1 LDEDSEI
8 CYEVP
13 DRHANDMRSHYA
25 GPDCNEFRGYNGHA
39 ISAEEMEYCNTMQ
52 FVVLY
57 DKRFH
62 DSYPDQWPEPD
73 DEEFERHGIYHL
85 TGLGD
90 RCSFWQDDCSVYP
103 KRHDCYKVWPMNHGD
118 SEDGDSPLHPYCLEI
133 YRRVSTLRRGTTD
146 MTDLAHWIERQIDER
161 PDHRAVLRG
170 TYGAWSHQP
179 GDEFLAAYLLHIP
192 GLSML
197 LNSARR
203 PRGSFDAR
211 ASPFGTESP
220 TLEDSRDLFGRI
232 PEELRAMIVAHLG
245 SKDIA
250 SLRLA
255 SRSFRQLPYTL
266 WHDLMKKEMPW
277 IWEAWSDH
285 PYPLMAC
292 TTKHE
297 LIRHDEMIKSRS
309 AALASDRAFNSEQRA
324 IQEQLIAGDDAEFR
338 RPRPVP
344 QLDCLHTD
352 WYSLYCQ
359 LRREWENIK
368 GLQNRERIWKAV
380 EFVSRRIANPDE
392 DLDLAKQE
400 HVKAFPYQDPNPDGP
415 CRWR

>member
-1 LDEDSEI
+1 
-8 CYEVP
+8 
-13 DRHANDMRSHYA
+13 
-25 GPDCNEFRGYNGHA
+25 
-39 ISAEEMEYCNTMQ
+39 
-52 FVVLY
+52 
-57 DKRFH
+57 
-62 DSYPDQWPEPD
+62 
-73 DEEFERHGIYHL
+73 
-85 TGLGD
+85 
-90 RCSFWQDDCSVYP
+90 
-103 KRHDCYKVWPMNHGD
+103 
-118 SEDGDSPLHPYCLEI
+118 
-133 YRRVSTLRRGTTD
+133 
-146 MTDLAHWIERQIDER
+146 
-161 PDHRAVLRG
+161 
-170 TYGAWSHQP
+170 
-179 GDEFLAAYLLHIP
+179 
-192 GLSML
+192 
-197 LNSARR
+197 
-203 PRGSFDAR
+203 
-211 ASPFGTESP
+211 
-220 TLEDSRDLFGRI
+220 
-232 PEELRAMIVAHLG
+232 
-245 SKDIA
+245 
-250 SLRLA
+250 
-255 SRSFRQLPYTL
+255 
-266 WHDLMKKEMPW
+266 MKKEMPW

-344 QLDCLHTD
+344 QLDRLHTD

-415 CRWR
+415 CRWRRSVYGSCLQIVQRGLSSTLRAMAWRLVSDQKVEHTLEEDDSCRLKENALALCQDDDEWI